1 VIETVTA
8 WVQLLTQGILAVA
21 IVAVLFVLVRA
32 TRLLDRVVALE
43 VLSALT
49 VAVAAM
55 VTLVSGATYT
65 IDIALAVALISFTGT
80 VAFASFVESRR
91 DDV

>member
-1 VIETVTA
+1 MIEAIADGLQLVTQVVLA
-8 WVQLLTQGILAVA
+8 AAVA
-21 IVAVLFVLVRA
+21 TVLWVLLRA
-32 TRLLDRVVALE
+32 RRLLDRVVALE

-49 VAVAAM
+49 VAIAAM
-55 VTLVSGATYT
+55 VTLVTRVTVT

-91 DDV
+91 EDV